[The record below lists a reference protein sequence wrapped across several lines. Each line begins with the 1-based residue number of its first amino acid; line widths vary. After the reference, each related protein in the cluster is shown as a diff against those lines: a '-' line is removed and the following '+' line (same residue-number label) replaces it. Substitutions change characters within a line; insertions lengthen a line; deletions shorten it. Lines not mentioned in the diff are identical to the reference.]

1 MTNPS
6 HGPSL
11 LQAREDTRSQPHP
24 HSLFHRRRQ
33 PDGPRGTTQTH
44 HEHHRYPREAPADDR
59 PRAEPGA
66 DDTAQA
72 PPTAVARDIAGDVVQ
87 RDAAFAGAGVD
98 TVVNVIKDP
107 GSPFVTRVVQT
118 VSLVQV
124 VDPWGKPWETR
135 TVLGPPNTVVLDPS
149 GNTVAVTAA
158 GLHATVAAFGATP
171 STTATTAPESD
182 TDSTAP
188 PTTEPSQ
195 ASSLTSTPSH
205 TPSTYPII
213 SDARN
218 GTNTLLHGN
227 SSFVHSNSSSY
238 RTSALSTTT
247 SLSFTSTSTDSTSEE
262 SSVTTTSS
270 EISTTASST
279 HLTTTTTSSFTLLGG
294 GFVATKPA
302 DGAQPS
308 PTSDSG
314 GHSPDKLS
322 PQQKQ
327 VIGGVVGSI
336 AGVAFLALLV
346 LLALKYKRRRDG
358 RQLIGGGQSGQDA
371 SRSITGGDG
380 GSGASRAMA
389 ERSGPSAAVTAA
401 LATLTGKRNARQTA
415 SSSEGTERGFYRV
428 SGRKLPSVLHTG
440 GDGYSDPREST
451 IRESTIS
458 GSSDYYRGSQSFDPA
473 AVQAGHL
480 ALGAPMRP
488 VSGVPVMRS
497 GPARV
502 PVTENPFD
510 DPATPTSPTDMS
522 SRNLGSR
529 ESPRAQGSRFQEGI

>member
-24 HSLFHRRRQ
+24 HSLFHR
-33 PDGPRGTTQTH
+33 P
-44 HEHHRYPREAPADDR
+44 PADDR

-218 GTNTLLHGN
+218 GTNT
-227 SSFVHSNSSSY
+227 
-238 RTSALSTTT
+238 
-247 SLSFTSTSTDSTSEE
+247 
-262 SSVTTTSS
+262 
-270 EISTTASST
+270 
-279 HLTTTTTSSFTLLGG
+279 
-294 GFVATKPA
+294 TKPA